1 MKTAIDSPNSKT
13 YSTASNTWNQM
24 TAGSKSGLTELL
36 NNNSQI
42 INNSFKSVKRKSSK
56 SSYSKMDI
64 KRSTQKI
71 VVPQSSSLV
80 KFRKST
86 PQRLQKSG
94 DKNKSEVKCR
104 STLDLELKPL
114 SQSII
119 NFKPEDTNKNPESI
133 LKDIVR
139 EKSR

>member
-36 NNNSQI
+36 NNNSQL

-56 SSYSKMDI
+56 SSTKIDM

-71 VVPQSSSLV
+71 MPSSSLV

-86 PQRLQKSG
+86 PQRLQKSSE
-94 DKNKSEVKCR
+94 KNKAEVKCR

-119 NFKPEDTNKNPESI
+119 NFKPENISKNPESI

-139 EKSR
+139 EKNK